1 MIQEALR
8 PMEVTLTLSR
18 LIAGQQ
24 NKIHELIDEIE
35 RSEGRHAD
43 ALDLILDQE
52 CKTKEILLDCLEL
65 ILALE

>member
-1 MIQEALR
+1 MTQEALR
-8 PMEVTLTLSR
+8 PMEVSLTLSR
-18 LIAGQQ
+18 LIASQST
-24 NKIHELIDEIE
+24 KIHELIDEIE